1 MPISECILYSVEL
14 YYEWKENCYALI
26 PLKAQ

>member
-1 MPISECILYSVEL
+1 MPILECILYSVEL
-14 YYEWKENCYALI
+14 YYEWKENCYVLI